1 MKYYSHVVYVLLYFP
16 LVCTGAK
23 APYSEEKLQQVAT
36 HIVVG
41 KVQAIY
47 SFKQVEDISLMSSF
61 NYERK
66 VAEVVV
72 KKVTKEN
79 VKLELFKVDLKIED
93 KIVRHATCGD
103 VEEQK
108 RIENNLESLWYQK
121 HCLVEFAKSQGIEDV
136 EV

>member
-1 MKYYSHVVYVLLYFP
+1 MF
-16 LVCTGAK
+16 
-23 APYSEEKLQQVAT
+23 
-36 HIVVG
+36 
-41 KVQAIY
+41 
-47 SFKQVEDISLMSSF
+47 
-61 NYERK
+61 
-66 VAEVVV
+66 V

-136 EV
+136 EVQNCPVGGMFFKKWKTLKPLFLQGKSGVAPPAALDETGSQ